1 MKKAKEYADELLAY
15 YEYNKDKDDLKKL
28 VMDYVVK
35 NIFAK
40 LIDEMQD
47 IANARRCNNDMCL
60 EAIILEQ
67 IDKWKAIVRKVNKEV
82 PMLRED
88 GFLKALQSVGLYEHT
103 HNIKLEQFIDNKLSE
118 NEERTQA

>member
-67 IDKWKAIVRKVNKEV
+67 INKWTSITRKVNKV
-82 PMLRED
+82 APMLNED
-88 GFLKALQSVGLYEHT
+88 GFLRVLQSEGVFEHT
-103 HNIKLEQFIDNKLSE
+103 HKIKLERFTDNKLADE
-118 NEERTQA
+118 KRT

>member
-40 LIDEMQD
+40 LVDEMQD
-47 IANARRCNNDMCL
+47 IANSRNCNNDICI
-60 EAIILEQ
+60 EAIMLEQ
-67 IDKWKAIVRKVNKEV
+67 INKWKSIVRKVNKVAPLLNEN
-82 PMLRED
+82 
-88 GFLKALQSVGLYEHT
+88 GFLNVMQSEGLYEHT
-103 HNIKLEQFIDNKLSE
+103 EKVKKQAFIENKLAE
-118 NEERTQA
+118 DGGK